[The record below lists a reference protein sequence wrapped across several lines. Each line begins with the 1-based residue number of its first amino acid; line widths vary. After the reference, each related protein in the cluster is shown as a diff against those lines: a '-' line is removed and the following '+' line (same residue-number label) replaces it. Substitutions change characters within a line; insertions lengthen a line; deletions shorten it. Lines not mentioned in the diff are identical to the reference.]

1 MTTNVSIV
9 VSNYLQEVN
18 TMNSHIF
25 EHIVSEESKD
35 AIHSAEFF
43 IAMAVIISVVG
54 LVFFA
59 AV

>member
-1 MTTNVSIV
+1 MIVSIV

-18 TMNSHIF
+18 IMNSHIF
-25 EHIVSEESKD
+25 ESIASEESKD
-35 AIHSAEFF
+35 AIHSAELF
-43 IAMAVIISVVG
+43 IAMTVVISLVG

>member
-1 MTTNVSIV
+1 MKASIV

-18 TMNSHIF
+18 TMNPHIF
-25 EHIVSEESKD
+25 EYITSEESKD
-35 AIHSAEFF
+35 AIHSAELF
-43 IAMAVIISVVG
+43 IAMAVVISVVG